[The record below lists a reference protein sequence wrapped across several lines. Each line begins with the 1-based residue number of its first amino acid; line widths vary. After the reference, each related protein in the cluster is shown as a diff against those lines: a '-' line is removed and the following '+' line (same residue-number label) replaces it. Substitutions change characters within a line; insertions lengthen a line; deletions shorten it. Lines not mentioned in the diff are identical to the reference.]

1 MKTFYII
8 IIYPG
13 MYQKEYKITGNMEIG
28 PQHYKIIDEDN
39 QLYYFPIAITMIT
52 TKTNSL

>member
-1 MKTFYII
+1 
-8 IIYPG
+8 